1 MDSEYAQHVHVGL
14 IQTNLDASSA
24 WRNGP
29 PMIVDEQEAT
39 WEDIRWAFRS
49 FAASDPKPEIVLLPE
64 LALPRGR
71 IASLRKIAA
80 SLGTIV
86 IAGLDYR
93 IDHTR
98 KIVWN
103 EAMVMIPGSPR
114 IAPGSRVPASVVVG
128 KTFPA
133 TEERKKL
140 QSVGWTFC
148 GDPKLWLFRADDI
161 GDFGVS
167 ICYDLMDLERA
178 LLYLG
183 RVHHMF
189 VLAYNKDTESFRHH
203 AESLAR
209 TMYCNLVICNTG
221 FFGGSIAV
229 SPYHETWRRTIYRH
243 EGNNMLATQVIRIPV
258 RNLDDA
264 QLEKNTAESAG
275 SKSPFKS
282 LPPGWKRLGSRPK
295 LRIEKFHVDPIG

>member
-1 MDSEYAQHVHVGL
+1 
-14 IQTNLDASSA
+14 
-24 WRNGP
+24 
-29 PMIVDEQEAT
+29 MIVDEQEVA

-49 FAASDPKPEIVLLPE
+49 FAASDPKPKIVLLPE

-71 IASLRKIAA
+71 IESLRKIAA
-80 SLGTIV
+80 SLGMIV
-86 IAGLDYR
+86 IAGLDYKT
-93 IDHTR
+93 DHAR

-114 IAPGSRVPASVVVG
+114 IAKGSRVPASIVVG

-133 TEERKKL
+133 YTEREKL
-140 QSVGWTFC
+140 ESIGWTFR
-148 GDPKLWLFRADDI
+148 GDPKLWLFSADDI

-221 FFGGSIAV
+221 FYGGSIAV

-243 EGNNMLATQVIRIPV
+243 EGSKMLAAQVIRIPV
-258 RNLDDA
+258 QSLDHA
-264 QLEKNTAESAG
+264 QLGKDTAEFPG

-282 LPPGWKRLGSRPK
+282 LPPGWKRLGIRPK
-295 LRIEKFHVDPIG
+295 LHVEEFPVESLD